1 MKFKIVYDNNK
12 DILRTRI
19 GKQVITKKEGYGL
32 SELLSKNNNL
42 CNIINKIIYYEF
54 FIYYNK

>member
-12 DILRTRI
+12 NILRVRI

-32 SELLSKNNNL
+32 SEQLSKNKNFKQIRK
-42 CNIINKIIYYEF
+42 CK
-54 FIYYNK
+54 